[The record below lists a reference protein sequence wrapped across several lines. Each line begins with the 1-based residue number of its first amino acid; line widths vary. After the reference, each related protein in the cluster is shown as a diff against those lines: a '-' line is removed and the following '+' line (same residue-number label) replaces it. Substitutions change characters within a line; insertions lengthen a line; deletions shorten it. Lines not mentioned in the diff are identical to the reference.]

1 MHHALF
7 VPDIVSL
14 ILDCF
19 VWDHALPQG
28 QYGPYDVDRPA
39 LAACARTCR
48 AFHTP
53 AVAALW
59 KDCNLDLETVLLHC
73 MPADVWEVARRGNS
87 PRVDYMTLR
96 RPVTHEDINRL
107 LAIAPLINKLIVGGL
122 RSKMLVQGSY
132 SSVSSFLPKGVF
144 SNLRHLEWASGG
156 ADLTYLYPLLT
167 SNLAVYSPHI
177 SHFDVCLP
185 NEDGNGVAKLDEGE
199 VAHLLRTW
207 NLRHLR
213 AEGLDYGPLADLDRW
228 PSLLSLD
235 LKFRDE
241 GLKSQSIDFHP
252 MSFAALQVLHLY
264 NVDMHV
270 VIALLRNSTFDSLDE
285 LCLNP
290 IHTVSRDWP
299 ELYRAANSAIVRP
312 ELMTTF
318 VIELGEPNTSLKHLH
333 ESSAPMTDKDLIP
346 FFQFR
351 NLTTLA
357 LRHPGGFDVG
367 SSTIECLAE
376 ALPHLTTFALSSM
389 KQPQCQPRA
398 GLHVLES
405 LAMHCPDLRSVR
417 STLDARGTSFRSP
430 PPTGAGATEIHFD
443 FGRDGH
449 EGEVEEDDES
459 SLDEEDVESSDDESD

>member
-1 MHHALF
+1 
-7 VPDIVSL
+7 
-14 ILDCF
+14 
-19 VWDHALPQG
+19 
-28 QYGPYDVDRPA
+28 
-39 LAACARTCR
+39 
-48 AFHTP
+48 
-53 AVAALW
+53 
-59 KDCNLDLETVLLHC
+59 
-73 MPADVWEVARRGNS
+73 
-87 PRVDYMTLR
+87 
-96 RPVTHEDINRL
+96 
-107 LAIAPLINKLIVGGL
+107 
-122 RSKMLVQGSY
+122 MLVQGSY
-132 SSVSSFLPKGVF
+132 SSISSFLPKGVF

-156 ADLTYLYPLLT
+156 ADLTYLSLFLSPSVHYLSLECWSYPLLT
-167 SNLAVYSPHI
+167 SNLAVYSPDI

-185 NEDGNGVAKLDEGE
+185 NEDDNGVAKLDEGE

-299 ELYRAANSAIVRP
+299 ELYRAANSAIIRP

-318 VIELGEPNTSLKHLH
+318 VIELGDPNTSLKHLH
-333 ESSAPMTDKDLIP
+333 EASGPMTDEDLLP

-351 NLTTLA
+351 NLTMLV

-376 ALPHLTTFALSSM
+376 ALPHLTTFKLSSM
-389 KQPQCQPRA
+389 RQPQCQPRA

-405 LAMHCPDLRSVR
+405 LAMHCPDLRSVAL
-417 STLDARGTSFRSP
+417 TLDARGTSFRSP
-430 PPTGAGATEIHFD
+430 SSTYKPVALRWLSVQWSPIRSPRAVTGYLFSWFPELGYVSSSWKRCTLTSRKRWDRIEEYTWALQKARRGAGATEIQFD

-459 SLDEEDVESSDDESD
+459 SLDEEDVESSDDESG